1 MDMERTLSLWR
12 SKQFSDVKFVLP
24 DGSVIALHKF
34 VLAAASP
41 FFEDLFTSHKWF
53 SEFHIDSEGVT
64 WLFDRYTIA
73 PSSDR
78 VKLTPEVME
87 QVFGW
92 IYGHQATWTEE
103 SVRDVLETALFFECF
118 EVVRQ
123 CGKFIRETTKLG
135 LPDAKL
141 ILKEDGGVFPVHKT
155 VLGGKSSFFEKL
167 FIWHKD
173 QEEFEM
179 QAVSSQVMQHI
190 LDWMYEYKITWTED
204 QVTEVL
210 KTADYLDCTEVVW
223 MATNYL
229 LIRRSLVM
237 RTFWFVSGW
246 RH

>member
-1 MDMERTLSLWR
+1 MDMERTSSLWR
-12 SKQFSDVKFVLP
+12 SQKFSDVKFVLP

-41 FFEDLFTSHKWF
+41 FFEDLFTSNKS
-53 SEFHIDSEGVT
+53 SEFHIDSDGVP
-64 WLFDRYTIA
+64 WPSASKKHVWFKRYTIA

-78 VKLTPEVME
+78 VKLTPQVME

-103 SVRDVLETALFFECF
+103 SVRDVLETALFLECF

-155 VLGGKSSFFEKL
+155 VLGCKSSFFEKL

-173 QEEFEM
+173 QEEFEI
-179 QAVSSQVMQHI
+179 QAVASQECSI
-190 LDWMYEYKITWTED
+190 
-204 QVTEVL
+204 
-210 KTADYLDCTEVVW
+210 
-223 MATNYL
+223 
-229 LIRRSLVM
+229 S
-237 RTFWFVSGW
+237 
-246 RH
+246 